1 MQVSEN
7 FITIF
12 QGGSLKGISYPG
24 PSMKIKLKL
33 IPYLETGAYSGG
45 GLLNYSF
52 DFPNYV

>member
-45 GLLNYSF
+45 GGF
-52 DFPNYV
+52 